1 VNLIDNATRAAGAG
15 GRVTVD
21 VRRVGE
27 RLVLSVEDDGP
38 GFGLIES
45 RSRLGLAVARRA
57 FAEPTGT
64 LTVGVSQK
72 LGGAAVRFSVPALD
86 TPNTREVNA
95 S

>member
-1 VNLIDNATRAAGAG
+1 
-15 GRVTVD
+15 

-38 GFGLIES
+38 GFGYIES
-45 RSRLGLAVARRA
+45 QSHIGLAVARRV
-57 FAEPTGT
+57 FAEAGGT
-64 LTVGVSQK
+64 LTVAVSRE

-86 TPNTREVNA
+86 DPYLKEADA